1 MQFRIDAASGSLRIS
16 PSNLRKGDCAVMRQQ
31 QYVRYVRWS
40 DEVGLDDLKSLW
52 QKMMRILDGTNWDDS
67 RVTAAVAVQLRK
79 RSIEAVPLSSALI
92 RNYGTSGS
100 SCVSVFSLIWPI
112 EPGG

>member
-79 RSIEAVPLSSALI
+79 RSIGTDPNLRDVGQLMCIRIFPDMAHRARRLSSLH
-92 RNYGTSGS
+92 
-100 SCVSVFSLIWPI
+100 
-112 EPGG
+112 